1 MSVQSPNPPRPDT
14 AEWTYEDEIDLRQYV
29 DVVINWWS
37 EIVAIA
43 VVAAGLAG
51 VAVLLLAQM
60 NVPAYE
66 ATASA
71 VIARVS
77 SNVTFDERFQT
88 TTDGSG
94 ATTESA
100 RRAAL
105 VNLVGS
111 AAVAE
116 AVIADLGDMLT
127 PEQQNPARLL
137 NQVEAEIAPSAD
149 NRTPSDVIRI
159 TVTAVTP
166 EKASAIANSWMR
178 NYVDQVNAIY
188 GQVPPELMASVQNEL
203 IVAESDFENTQRQ
216 LEAFIAASKIQM
228 LTRQIQTQQALLDT
242 LRQGRIDAELAVV
255 RQDLRTRQDLFEQL
269 SSAETAPALALISE
283 QTRRNVT
290 AITAAY
296 ARQEQVAQLLVQ
308 ANALAEQLRQGGV
321 DGTSGL
327 ALQLLKAQVFAPNSP
342 VITEGSP
349 PSDSEVPPATVVM
362 PSTLQFNVDAT
373 TTPQTAEAQ
382 LADVEGLIAALELTQ
397 SQLSARIDDL
407 AATVAADD
415 AYQFLEQLRADAFT
429 ASATLPD
436 DGAQAAE
443 PGGIS
448 DAILQSYADLFSI
461 GTLSELARTTDAQT
475 DEVLARISELETSI
489 QQLNAELEAERAQE
503 RQLTQKRDLAWNA
516 YDTLSNKIVELNLER
531 TASNSEVR
539 MGAPATPPNNP
550 VEGQSPI
557 MAAAI
562 GGILGLL
569 FGLFYA
575 FVANYM
581 GKQPFLRR
589 RAAAT
594 AA

>member
-1 MSVQSPNPPRPDT
+1 MTR
-14 AEWTYEDEIDLRQYV
+14 TYK
-29 DVVINWWS
+29 
-37 EIVAIA
+37 
-43 VVAAGLAG
+43 
-51 VAVLLLAQM
+51 
-60 NVPAYE
+60 

-255 RQDLRTRQDLFEQL
+255 RQDC
-269 SSAETAPALALISE
+269 
-283 QTRRNVT
+283 
-290 AITAAY
+290 
-296 ARQEQVAQLLVQ
+296 AR
-308 ANALAEQLRQGGV
+308 
-321 DGTSGL
+321 
-327 ALQLLKAQVFAPNSP
+327 
-342 VITEGSP
+342 
-349 PSDSEVPPATVVM
+349 
-362 PSTLQFNVDAT
+362 
-373 TTPQTAEAQ
+373 
-382 LADVEGLIAALELTQ
+382 
-397 SQLSARIDDL
+397 
-407 AATVAADD
+407 
-415 AYQFLEQLRADAFT
+415 
-429 ASATLPD
+429 
-436 DGAQAAE
+436 
-443 PGGIS
+443 
-448 DAILQSYADLFSI
+448 
-461 GTLSELARTTDAQT
+461 
-475 DEVLARISELETSI
+475 ARISS
-489 QQLNAELEAERAQE
+489 
-503 RQLTQKRDLAWNA
+503 
-516 YDTLSNKIVELNLER
+516 SN
-531 TASNSEVR
+531 
-539 MGAPATPPNNP
+539 
-550 VEGQSPI
+550 
-557 MAAAI
+557 
-562 GGILGLL
+562 
-569 FGLFYA
+569 
-575 FVANYM
+575 
-581 GKQPFLRR
+581 
-589 RAAAT
+589 
-594 AA
+594 

>member
-1 MSVQSPNPPRPDT
+1 MSVQSPNPPNPDL
-14 AEWTYEDEIDLRQYV
+14 ADWTYDDEIDLRQYL
-29 DVVINWWS
+29 DVTFQWWR
-37 EIVAIA
+37 EIVTFA
-43 VVAAGLAG
+43 VVGAVLAG
-51 VAVLLLAQM
+51 MAVFLFSRIGE
-60 NVPAYE
+60 PTYK

-94 ATTESA
+94 ATTETA

-105 VNLVGS
+105 VNLVNS
-111 AAVAE
+111 AAVAD

-137 NQVEAEIAPSAD
+137 NQVTADIAPSSD
-149 NRTPSDVIRI
+149 SRTPSDIIRI
-159 TVTAVTP
+159 TVTAITP

-188 GQVPPELMASVQNEL
+188 GQVPEELMASVQNEL
-203 IVAESDFENTQRQ
+203 MVAEDDFENTQRQ

-269 SSAETAPALALISE
+269 SMAETAPALALISE
-283 QTRRNVT
+283 QTRQNVT

-308 ANALAEQLRQGGV
+308 ANALAEQLRQGGG

-327 ALQLLKAQVFAPNSP
+327 ALDLLKAQVFAPDSA
-342 VITEGSP
+342 VITPGSP
-349 PSDSEVPPATVVM
+349 PADSEVPPATVVM
-362 PSTLQFNVDAT
+362 PSTLQFNVDAAP
-373 TTPQTAEAQ
+373 PQTAEAQ

-415 AYQFLEQLRADAFT
+415 AYQFLDQVQADAFT
-429 ASATLPD
+429 GSTTLPD
-436 DGAQAAE
+436 GATAAAQT
-443 PGGIS
+443 GGIS

-461 GTLSELARTTDAQT
+461 GTLSELARTTDTQT
-475 DEVLARISELETSI
+475 DEVLARISELESSI
-489 QQLNAELEAERAQE
+489 QQLNAELEAERARE

-562 GGILGLL
+562 GGVLGLL

-589 RAAAT
+589 RAGAT